1 MRERMIAGTGISL
14 TELGFGAAGLGNMFD
29 PVSDEQAAETL
40 AAAWECG
47 VRYFDTA
54 PHYGLG
60 LSERRVGEALAAHPR
75 EDFVV
80 STKVGRLIVPRHP
93 PTERDD
99 DIFAVPGDLRREW
112 DFSRDGVLRSIE
124 ASLERL
130 GLDRLDIVYVHDP
143 EVSGIP
149 DAAATATATLVELR
163 DEGVVGAVGIGS
175 NDAGAVTDLLRTT
188 DIDTAMLAGR
198 HTLLDQIGSDSVFE
212 AAAGRSIVAAAVF
225 NSGLLSRAR
234 PSSGA
239 TYDYAP
245 ASKDLIDRADL
256 LADVV
261 EAHGCTLPS
270 AALAFPLRNAQVAA
284 VVAGMRTPGEV
295 RENADRLLHGWPEEM
310 WADLERL
317 EDWRPR

>member
-1 MRERMIAGTGISL
+1 MRGRVLAGTGISL
-14 TELGFGAAGLGNMFD
+14 TELGFGAAGLGNMFH

-40 AAAWECG
+40 TAAWECG

-60 LSERRVGEALAAHPR
+60 LSERRVGAALAEHHR
-75 EDFVV
+75 EDFVI
-80 STKVGRLIVPRHP
+80 STKVGRLLVPRRP
-93 PTERDD
+93 ATARDD

-130 GLDRLDIVYVHDP
+130 GLDRLDIVHVHDP

-149 DAAATATATLVELR
+149 DAAVTAAAALVELR

-175 NDAGAVTDLLRTT
+175 NDAGAVADLLRTT

-198 HTLLDQIGSDSVFE
+198 YTLLDRAASDAVFE

-234 PSSGA
+234 PPSGA

-245 ASKDLIDRADL
+245 APADLIERAGL
-256 LADVV
+256 LAAVV
-261 EAHGCTLPS
+261 AAHGRTLPA
-270 AALAFPLRNAQVAA
+270 AALAFPLRNTQVAA
-284 VVAGMRTPGEV
+284 VVVGMRTPDEV
-295 RENADRLLHGWPEEM
+295 RENADRVLRTWPDRM
-310 WADLERL
+310 WRDLEHRQG
-317 EDWRPR
+317 